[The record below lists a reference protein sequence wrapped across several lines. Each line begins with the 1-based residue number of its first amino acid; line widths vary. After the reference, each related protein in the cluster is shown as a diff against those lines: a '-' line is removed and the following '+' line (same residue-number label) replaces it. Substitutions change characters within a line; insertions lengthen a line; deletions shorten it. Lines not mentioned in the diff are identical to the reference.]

1 MYRLMLDSGN
11 TAPSTN
17 GSSNATVTNNGDGGD
32 DFDGNM
38 VIILVALLCALVCA
52 VALNSAARFALRCAR
67 TRRSSVGGGDGEAP
81 ASASGIDKAALKQ
94 IPVAV
99 YGAGVQIPATD
110 CSICLG
116 ELRKGEKVRIL
127 PRCSHGFHVSCIDRW
142 LVLHSSCPVCRQ
154 PLVEPSPAPAV
165 CVAQFLTVPIR

>member
-1 MYRLMLDSGN
+1 MYNNHNLHRLLLDSGI
-11 TAPSTN
+11 TLASTN
-17 GSSNATVTNNGDGGD
+17 GSSNTTAANHGGGD

-52 VALNSAARFALRCAR
+52 VSLNSVARFALRCAR
-67 TRRSSVGGGDGEAP
+67 RSSDP
-81 ASASGIDKAALKQ
+81 PSDSAAGLDKAALKQ

-99 YGAGVQIPATD
+99 YGAGMQISATD

-116 ELRKGEKVRIL
+116 ELRQGEKVRIL
-127 PRCSHGFHVSCIDRW
+127 PRCRHGFHVGCIDKW

-154 PLVEPSPAPAV
+154 PLVESVGAEFVAV
-165 CVAQFLTVPIR
+165 EIR

>member
-1 MYRLMLDSGN
+1 MYRLMLDSGD

-67 TRRSSVGGGDGEAP
+67 RRSSVGGGDGAAP

-127 PRCSHGFHVSCIDRW
+127 PRCSHGFHVSCIDKW

-165 CVAQFLTVPIR
+165 CVAQFLTVQIT

>member
-1 MYRLMLDSGN
+1 MYRLLLD
-11 TAPSTN
+11 STN
-17 GSSNATVTNNGDGGD
+17 GSSNATVANNSGD

-67 TRRSSVGGGDGEAP
+67 RRSSVEAGP
-81 ASASGIDKAALKQ
+81 PSAGLDKAALKQ

-99 YGAGVQIPATD
+99 YGAGVQIPATE

-116 ELRKGEKVRIL
+116 ELREGEKVRIL
-127 PRCSHGFHVSCIDRW
+127 PRCGHGFHVRCIDKW
-142 LVLHSSCPVCRQ
+142 LVLHSSCPVCRH
-154 PLVEPSPAPAV
+154 PLVES
-165 CVAQFLTVPIR
+165 VAAESVTVEIT